1 MTVETQEI
9 QDTESTVE
17 LQEVDVNVVDE
28 QPVEEA
34 PSILRT
40 RRDGCWEVYEGAWGS
55 YLRPTDDPDA
65 NVVVDEENLKQ
76 FQLKEGIHKIPSHLW
91 TSWVKLCFHY
101 VNKVSS
107 SVEVSIRILRSEEDP
122 SKYRFVVPR
131 QKVSGA
137 SVRVENFDDSIDIET
152 GEEFI
157 QYPPTG
163 WIPVGSSH
171 SHNTMAAFF
180 SGVDDQYELDDPGIH
195 LVVGS
200 VNSSKMT
207 YSIAASVV
215 GSHRRFV
222 MHYENL
228 VDATWD
234 ANATFHE
241 KVIDYVDYTTP
252 AFTRT
257 YTSGKTSTAAITT
270 WKKKETP
277 SNVEYTNNYTE
288 WWMNNG
294 GWSDNY
300 GDAYT
305 DPYYWSDGNAA
316 TVGNTQADESIKL
329 WQIEDAIRTYIDDN
343 KEDILKMI
351 DLSESLKD
359 ICSDL
364 NVGID
369 MMCNL

>member
-9 QDTESTVE
+9 QETESTVE

-28 QPVEEA
+28 QPAAVET
-34 PSILRT
+34 PNILRT

-76 FQLKEGIHKIPSHLW
+76 FQLKENIHKIPSHLW
-91 TSWVKLCFHY
+91 TRWVKLCFHF
-101 VNKVSS
+101 VDKVTS

-122 SKYRFVVPR
+122 SQYRFLVPR

-137 SVRVENFDDSIDIET
+137 TVRVDTFDESIDIET
-152 GEEFI
+152 GEEFT
-157 QYPPTG
+157 QYPPVG

-171 SHNTMAAFF
+171 SHNTMSAFF

-200 VNSSKMT
+200 INSSKMT

-215 GSHRRFV
+215 GSRRRFIIA
-222 MHYENL
+222 YTDL

-234 ANATFHE
+234 LDASFHE
-241 KVIDYVDYTTP
+241 KILDYVDYITP
-252 AFTRT
+252 AT
-257 YTSGKTSTAAITT
+257 YVSRYPTT

-277 SNVEYTNNYTE
+277 YDYSKKEPDAYTQ

-300 GDAYT
+300 GDAYA
-305 DPYYWSDGNAA
+305 DPHYWSDGYVA
-316 TVGNTQADESIKL
+316 NTPPTKEEDTLKL
-329 WQIEDAIRTYIDDN
+329 WHIEDLIRSYMDDN
-343 KEDILKMI
+343 KDDILKMI
-351 DLSESLKD
+351 DLAESLKEFV
-359 ICSDL
+359 SDL
-364 NVGID
+364 EVGVEI
-369 MMCNL
+369 MCAT